1 MLPVFVR
8 ITGAVSD
15 MAEIKAVLLR
25 EDETLAGSCPAA
37 ELCLSASRYEIADA
51 LQRARISPDHSKF
64 CLLNI
69 CCKIPILANYLAKA
83 VSLDG
88 LNLLAHRLAA
98 LSDWERTAYE
108 GMLKTRAEW
117 PLEELVNLTYN
128 LSECQV
134 ATLYSDRQLG
144 KFLAQQELLPEL
156 DGVPK
161 VVQGWLDWAR
171 VGAYKRKAEG
181 GVFTGGGYVVND
193 ATAWKQVYSAA
204 LPPEEIPVFDT
215 PIQGIFRA
223 HTENRV
229 FDLPASSH
237 IDEQVVMQ
245 VSSSIP
251 PLERMLEPYES
262 LVYLNEAARELM
274 KIPQDAQPQFK
285 AVLEYEGCADLTQ
298 AVTLSQRLEQ
308 YGLFPELDTPEDYG
322 KWMLHS
328 KMKASE
334 ENPALELLSLR
345 EYGLAWMARNR
356 AKRTRYGMVQ
366 KR

>member
-37 ELCLSASRYEIADA
+37 ELCLPASRYEIADA

-69 CCKIPILANYLAKA
+69 CCKIPTLANYLAKA

-98 LSDWERTAYE
+98 LSDWERIAYE

-117 PLEELVNLTYN
+117 PLGELVNLTYN

-134 ATLYSDRQLG
+134 AALYSDRQLG

-193 ATAWKQVYSAA
+193 ATEWKQIYSAA
-204 LPPEEIPVFDT
+204 LPPEEILVLDA

-223 HTENRV
+223 QTETEQL
-229 FDLPASSH
+229 DLP
-237 IDEQVVMQ
+237 INDELAEQIITN

-262 LVYLNEAARELM
+262 LVYLNEVARELM
-274 KIPQDAQPQFK
+274 KIPQDVQPKFK

-298 AVTLSQRLEQ
+298 SVKLSQRLEQ
-308 YGLFPELDTPEDYG
+308 YALFPELDTPEDYG
-322 KWMLHS
+322 KW
-328 KMKASE
+328 
-334 ENPALELLSLR
+334 ELLQSLQ
-345 EYGLAWMARNR
+345 EADFALKLLPMQAYGLAWMARNR